1 MQYAGLGL
9 LRDVL
14 LTTGEPLAEPIS
26 FLQAILLGLVEGI
39 TEFLP
44 VSSTGHLIVAD
55 ALMGRSDPAF
65 TIAIQVGAITA
76 ILVLFWRRL
85 WDAACRLGSSDS
97 DEGVNLIWL
106 LLAAS
111 IPAIAVGL
119 LFGDAIKSL
128 LFNPITVASTLV
140 VGGIALLGLE
150 ALLDRRKTQGKKTDG
165 EISKMSWRDALV
177 VGLFQCLALIP
188 GTSRSGATIAG
199 AMLIGQRRG
208 DAAQFSFLLGLPILY
223 GAAGKTLID
232 DWHKLSGEQLPG
244 LLIATLA
251 AFISALIIV
260 GPFVRFV
267 QRHSFRP
274 FAWYRILAGGTLF
287 ALIGAGVVA

>member
-1 MQYAGLGL
+1 M
-9 LRDVL
+9 

-85 WDAACRLGSSDS
+85 WDAACRLGSSDG

-111 IPAIAVGL
+111 VPAIAVGL
-119 LFGDAIKSL
+119 LFGEAIKSL

-140 VGGIALLGLE
+140 LGGIALLGLE
-150 ALLDRRKTQGKKTDG
+150 ALLDRRKTQGKKKESVNEWTWYGHD
-165 EISKMSWRDALV
+165 LHN
-177 VGLFQCLALIP
+177 
-188 GTSRSGATIAG
+188 TSNYHSVLDPYTGRQGG
-199 AMLIGQRRG
+199 
-208 DAAQFSFLLGLPILY
+208 
-223 GAAGKTLID
+223 
-232 DWHKLSGEQLPG
+232 
-244 LLIATLA
+244 
-251 AFISALIIV
+251 
-260 GPFVRFV
+260 V
-267 QRHSFRP
+267 QEAR
-274 FAWYRILAGGTLF
+274 
-287 ALIGAGVVA
+287 GAGTGV